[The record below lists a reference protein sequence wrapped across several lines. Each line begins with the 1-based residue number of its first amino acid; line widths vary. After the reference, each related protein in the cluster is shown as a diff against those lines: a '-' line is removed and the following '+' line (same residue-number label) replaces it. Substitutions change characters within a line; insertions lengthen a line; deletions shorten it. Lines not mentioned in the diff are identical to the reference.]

1 MFSPTPSPISRT
13 VTYRKITKPLLER
26 KRRARINRCLDELKD
41 LMFSALEAEGEN
53 VDKLEKADIL
63 EFTVKHLQKI
73 TRRDP
78 VEEAY
83 KFQEGF
89 SHCASEACSFLLS
102 LPGLDSVV
110 GRRLVEYLAK
120 SVSRALESQLPA
132 AAAAATAAAAAAM
145 AATDKRRVA
154 VTASDERTPPQQPD
168 NAPPTPP
175 PSAASST
182 VFAAPCQTA
191 GHTATAAD
199 TAAAGTAVHFAAIAA
214 ASPTLKPVTLNASNR
229 GPPHTVVRPKPTRP
243 AFGRSPPILQQ
254 DAAAAAAAAVAALRD
269 PMWRP
274 W

>member
-145 AATDKRRVA
+145 AATDKRQIA
-154 VTASDERTPPQQPD
+154 PAAASDDRTPPTRAPD
-168 NAPPTPP
+168 NTPPTPP
-175 PSAASST
+175 PSAST
-182 VFAAPCQTA
+182 VFAPPCQT
-191 GHTATAAD
+191 GNAAE
-199 TAAAGTAVHFAAIAA
+199 AVHFAAIAA
-214 ASPTLKPVTLNASNR
+214 ASPTTLKPVALNASNR

-243 AFGRSPPILQQ
+243 AFGRSPPTLQQ
-254 DAAAAAAAAVAALRD
+254 DAAAAAAAAAALRD

>member
-145 AATDKRRVA
+145 AATDKRQIA
-154 VTASDERTPPQQPD
+154 PAAASDDRTPPTRAPD
-168 NAPPTPP
+168 NTPPTPP
-175 PSAASST
+175 PSAST
-182 VFAAPCQTA
+182 VFAPPCQT
-191 GHTATAAD
+191 GNAAE
-199 TAAAGTAVHFAAIAA
+199 AVHFAAIAA
-214 ASPTLKPVTLNASNR
+214 ASPTTLKPVALNASNR

-243 AFGRSPPILQQ
+243 AFGRSPPTLQQ
-254 DAAAAAAAAVAALRD
+254 DAAAAAALRD

>member
-1 MFSPTPSPISRT
+1 MLS
-13 VTYRKITKPLLER
+13 ITKPLLER

-41 LMFSALEAEGEN
+41 LMFTALEAEGEN

-132 AAAAATAAAAAAM
+132 AAAGAQKLSAAAAVCPTAAVDDNDMDCGSNAAAAAAAVLPVE
-145 AATDKRRVA
+145 AAAVA
-154 VTASDERTPPQQPD
+154 RGLTPPSTNDPP
-168 NAPPTPP
+168 APPP
-175 PSAASST
+175 
-182 VFAAPCQTA
+182 V
-191 GHTATAAD
+191 HN
-199 TAAAGTAVHFAAIAA
+199 TAAAVLLPSPCTGQTAALPSAPLPAPPQKPFAALT
-214 ASPTLKPVTLNASNR
+214 SSNR
-229 GPPHTVVRPKPTRP
+229 GPHTVVRPKPTRP
-243 AFGRSPPILQQ
+243 AFGHQSAPLLSPGPR
-254 DAAAAAAAAVAALRD
+254 DAGAAAAGQRD

>member
-145 AATDKRRVA
+145 AATDKRA
-154 VTASDERTPPQQPD
+154 ASSSSEDRMPPQPPD
-168 NAPPTPP
+168 HTPPTPP
-175 PSAASST
+175 LSAAAAT
-182 VFAAPCQTA
+182 VLTPPCPAAGSA
-191 GHTATAAD
+191 ATAD
-199 TAAAGTAVHFAAIAA
+199 TAVHFAAIAA
-214 ASPTLKPVTLNASNR
+214 ASPTLQPVTLNASNR

-243 AFGRSPPILQQ
+243 AFGRSPPNLQQ
-254 DAAAAAAAAVAALRD
+254 DAAAAAAVAALRD

>member
-1 MFSPTPSPISRT
+1 ML
-13 VTYRKITKPLLER
+13 ITKPLLER

-132 AAAAATAAAAAAM
+132 AAAAAAAM
-145 AATDKRRVA
+145 AANDKRQIA
-154 VTASDERTPPQQPD
+154 PAAASDDRTPARAPD
-168 NAPPTPP
+168 NTPPTPP
-175 PSAASST
+175 PSAAT
-182 VFAAPCQTA
+182 VFAPPCQT
-191 GHTATAAD
+191 GN
-199 TAAAGTAVHFAAIAA
+199 TAAAADAVHFAAIAA
-214 ASPTLKPVTLNASNR
+214 ASPTLKPVALNASNR

-243 AFGRSPPILQQ
+243 AFGRSPPTLQQ
-254 DAAAAAAAAVAALRD
+254 DAAAAAAAAAAALRD

>member
-1 MFSPTPSPISRT
+1 MFSSTPSPISRT
-13 VTYRKITKPLLER
+13 VQYRKVTKPLLER

-41 LMFSALEAEGEN
+41 LMFTALEAEGEN

-73 TRRDP
+73 TKRDP
-78 VEEAY
+78 IEEAY

-120 SVSRALESQLPA
+120 SVSRALESQIPPTLVEKSPVTGLPA
-132 AAAAATAAAAAAM
+132 I
-145 AATDKRRVA
+145 
-154 VTASDERTPPQQPD
+154 
-168 NAPPTPP
+168 APPSSTTINNTTERPIRRDTSPGLTPP
-175 PSAASST
+175 PLLQPLSRMANLSPLS
-182 VFAAPCQTA
+182 
-191 GHTATAAD
+191 D
-199 TAAAGTAVHFAAIAA
+199 TL
-214 ASPTLKPVTLNASNR
+214 SPKPVALTSSNR
-229 GPPHTVVRPKPTRP
+229 SHMVIRPKPTRP
-243 AFGRSPPILQQ
+243 FAPHDIQQ
-254 DAAAAAAAAVAALRD
+254 AMQQD

>member
-145 AATDKRRVA
+145 AATDKRAA
-154 VTASDERTPPQQPD
+154 VTASGDRTPPQPPD
-168 NAPPTPP
+168 NTPPTPP
-175 PSAASST
+175 PSATAAT
-182 VFAAPCQTA
+182 VLAPLCPA
-191 GHTATAAD
+191 GSMAAAD
-199 TAAAGTAVHFAAIAA
+199 TTVHFAAIAA

-243 AFGRSPPILQQ
+243 AFGRSPPTLQQ
-254 DAAAAAAAAVAALRD
+254 DAAAAAAAAALRD

>member
-132 AAAAATAAAAAAM
+132 AAAAATTAAAAAM
-145 AATDKRRVA
+145 AATDKRAAATVGE
-154 VTASDERTPPQQPD
+154 DRTPPQPPD
-168 NAPPTPP
+168 NTPPTPP
-175 PSAASST
+175 PSA
-182 VFAAPCQTA
+182 
-191 GHTATAAD
+191 TAATVLGFPCPAGGTVAGD
-199 TAAAGTAVHFAAIAA
+199 AATIGTTVHFADIAA
-214 ASPTLKPVTLNASNR
+214 ASPTLKPVALNASNR

-254 DAAAAAAAAVAALRD
+254 DAAAAAAAAAAALRD

>member
-132 AAAAATAAAAAAM
+132 AAAAAATAAAAAAM
-145 AATDKRRVA
+145 AATDKRA
-154 VTASDERTPPQQPD
+154 AAAASEDRTPPQPPD
-168 NAPPTPP
+168 HTPLTPP
-175 PSAASST
+175 PSAAAAT
-182 VFAAPCQTA
+182 VLANPCPAGGTAACD
-191 GHTATAAD
+191 TAT
-199 TAAAGTAVHFAAIAA
+199 TVHFAAIAA
-214 ASPTLKPVTLNASNR
+214 ASPTLKPVALSSSNR

-243 AFGRSPPILQQ
+243 AFGRSPPTLQQ
-254 DAAAAAAAAVAALRD
+254 DAAAAAAAAALRD

>member
-1 MFSPTPSPISRT
+1 
-13 VTYRKITKPLLER
+13 
-26 KRRARINRCLDELKD
+26 
-41 LMFSALEAEGEN
+41 MFSALEAEGEN

-145 AATDKRRVA
+145 AATDKRQIA
-154 VTASDERTPPQQPD
+154 PAAASDDRTPPTRAPD
-168 NAPPTPP
+168 NTPPTPP
-175 PSAASST
+175 PSAST
-182 VFAAPCQTA
+182 VFAPPCQT
-191 GHTATAAD
+191 GNAAE
-199 TAAAGTAVHFAAIAA
+199 AVHFAAIAA
-214 ASPTLKPVTLNASNR
+214 ASPTTLKPVALNASNR

-243 AFGRSPPILQQ
+243 AFGRSPPTLQQ
-254 DAAAAAAAAVAALRD
+254 DAAAAAALRD

>member
-1 MFSPTPSPISRT
+1 MFT
-13 VTYRKITKPLLER
+13 
-26 KRRARINRCLDELKD
+26 
-41 LMFSALEAEGEN
+41 ALEAEGEN

-120 SVSRALESQLPA
+120 SVSRALESQIPSTVAGKSPVAGLPA
-132 AAAAATAAAAAAM
+132 LGSPAISAVALAAVETPGSRGSSPAGPSPPPT
-145 AATDKRRVA
+145 
-154 VTASDERTPPQQPD
+154 SLPPQPSILQP
-168 NAPPTPP
+168 APRMGSLSPP
-175 PSAASST
+175 
-182 VFAAPCQTA
+182 
-191 GHTATAAD
+191 
-199 TAAAGTAVHFAAIAA
+199 AVAL
-214 ASPTLKPVTLNASNR
+214 SPKPVALSASNR
-229 GPPHTVVRPKPTRP
+229 SHMVIRPKPTRP
-243 AFGRSPPILQQ
+243 FAPHDIQQ
-254 DAAAAAAAAVAALRD
+254 AMQRD